1 MLNESNDIHCL
12 VLSLFSPRW
21 LIACGRYAEA
31 LDILAL
37 IRSRGDTKDIAVQ
50 MEYFIIVQ
58 DVTFDRAYSSKKPFA
73 IFRRGIDNYL
83 KRTVLGAGIHIFTQ
97 LTGVN
102 AIL

>member
-1 MLNESNDIHCL
+1 MIFI
-12 VLSLFSPRW
+12 VWFSPRW
-21 LIACGRYAEA
+21 LIACGRYEEA

-58 DVTFDRAYSSKKPFA
+58 DVTFDRQYSSKKPFA